1 METARRVA
9 NFRQSKTEP
18 PPPPPPPN
26 SLHATLPYVAPAGSG
41 FDRAL
46 VRVLN
51 DSAQPNTV
59 QVTGYDDTGRRF
71 GPVPLSI
78 AAREAA
84 TLTSAALESGGS
96 GFAGLGAGE
105 GWWRL
110 ELEGERPFRAGM
122 YYRTADRFMAELSAP
137 VAGEQDGSGQ
147 WAYDVGFFNP
157 GSNTAKVSRLRLAN
171 PNDQAA
177 QVDIAALDDRGR
189 EAPRGTVG
197 MRLPAQGAATLT
209 AQALENGGSG
219 FTGRLG
225 DGAGKWRLTV
235 TADRPLLVMSL
246 LHATQT
252 GHLANLSAI
261 AQGAQGSAP
270 PPPPPG
276 TPDLVVESP
285 SVSDSSLNAGA
296 RFTLS
301 ARVRNQGDATSA
313 ATTLRYYRSSDATIS
328 RSDTT
333 VGTDAVG
340 SLSASGASGE
350 SISLTAPASAGTYY
364 YGACVDSVTGESNTG
379 NNCSPAVRVT
389 VSVSGNRASY
399 CNADNNLWGA
409 IASGWRG
416 QYCDDGFGW
425 GVAWNYRDRASAISR
440 AESECRS
447 LGLRECSWDVVFS
460 SCGALAYGESSG
472 TLQPVWRFWDNA
484 VRSRAACSFAVPG
497 RRIRL
502 PDPCRR
508 FRKCPGRAS
517 CRSAIGRL
525 HGGISTRYLELRAAS
540 HTGPIPETC
549 R

>member
-1 METARRVA
+1 MAYTSREYGETGSCREESGRFSSPTVTFRGTPTGDATRRDNRRVLLETARRVA
-9 NFRQSKTEP
+9 NFRQSKTE
-18 PPPPPPPN
+18 PPPPPN

-78 AAREAA
+78 AAREAV

-177 QVDIAALDDRGR
+177 QVVVAGRDDQGR

-209 AQALENGGSG
+209 ARALENGGSG

-235 TADRPLLVMSL
+235 TADRPVVVMSL
-246 LHATQT
+246 LHAVQT

-301 ARVRNQGDATSA
+301 ARVRNQGDAASA
-313 ATTLRYYRSSDATIS
+313 ATTLRYYRSSDATLS
-328 RSDTT
+328 RSDTG
-333 VGTDAVG
+333 VGTDTVG

-364 YGACVDSVTGESNTG
+364 YGACVDPVAGETNTA
-379 NNCSPAVRVT
+379 NNCSAAVRVRVT
-389 VSVSGNRASY
+389 VPPSTGCADEAAFNALVLGKRVLAAGSEIRFMEGNRFVETPLVFGVSLSGSY
-399 CNADNNLWGA
+399 T
-409 IASGWRG
+409 
-416 QYCDDGFGW
+416 
-425 GVAWNYRDRASAISR
+425 YR
-440 AESECRS
+440 
-447 LGLRECSWDVVFS
+447 
-460 SCGALAYGESSG
+460 
-472 TLQPVWRFWDNA
+472 
-484 VRSRAACSFAVPG
+484 
-497 RRIRL
+497 
-502 PDPCRR
+502 
-508 FRKCPGRAS
+508 K
-517 CRSAIGRL
+517 
-525 HGGISTRYLELRAAS
+525 
-540 HTGPIPETC
+540 TGPNTATMQMRYDQGARCDLSLRCTSPTAGTYRSTCIENGSRDVEWRIIP
-549 R
+549 